1 MHRDPL
7 QNVAGTSSTAF
18 YWKWNFDDTPKV
30 EPWTYLSEMA
40 SCRSE
45 GWPSVWRTWGKWDI
59 GHVVLTSYWWDT
71 VPTPRR
77 PGSRLW
83 WSCDPLLRPPSP
95 RSCWFGSWR
104 RRSDGSRRSWYRPS
118 RWCNRSA
125 HLARSSHA
133 SDCSPPVAV
142 CSCCSYAA
150 GFQPMRLTL
159 CDHQLH
165 KY

>member
-18 YWKWNFDDTPKV
+18 YWKWNSVTHKV
-30 EPWTYLSEMA
+30 EPWTNLSEWLPVG
-40 SCRSE
+40 SKVDLRSDRPE
-45 GWPSVWRTWGKWDI
+45 KNST

-77 PGSRLW
+77 PGSQLW
-83 WSCDPLLRPPSP
+83 WSCGPLLRPPFP
-95 RSCWFGSWR
+95 HSCWFGSWR
-104 RRSDGSRRSWYRPS
+104 QKSDGSRRSWYRPS

-159 CDHQLH
+159 RDHQLH